1 MQEGLLTIHILAA
14 AVWIGGGVY
23 ALLSYRKHAE
33 AGSLRS
39 VMTVDQKIG
48 AIFGISIGLLL
59 LSGIGMVLNSDRFE
73 FTHAFVII
81 GIGAIVVSGA
91 VEGAVF
97 GKATK
102 QALASEEERI
112 PLPPSFKWALPYYA
126 VLFVVT
132 VWAMVAKLG
141 A

>member
-14 AVWIGGGVY
+14 ALWIGGGVY
-23 ALLSYRKHAE
+23 ATLSHRKHTE
-33 AGSLRS
+33 AGTLRA
-39 VMTVDQKIG
+39 VMTVDQKMG
-48 AIFGISIGLLL
+48 GIFGISIGLLL
-59 LSGIGMVLNSDRFE
+59 LSGIGLVLNAEQFS

-97 GKATK
+97 GKAAK
-102 QALASEEERI
+102 QALAGDRDPM
-112 PLPPSFKWALPYYA
+112 PLPPQMRWALPFYA
-126 VLFVVT
+126 VLFVVV
-132 VWAMVAKLG
+132 VWSMVAKLG

>member
-14 AVWIGGGVY
+14 AIWIGGGIY
-23 ALLSYRKHAE
+23 ATLTYRKHAA
-33 AGSLRS
+33 AGSLRT
-39 VMTVDQKIG
+39 VMIVDQKLG
-48 AIFGISIGLLL
+48 AVFGISIGLLL
-59 LSGIGMVLNSDRFE
+59 LSGIGMVLNSERFS

-81 GIGAIVVSGA
+81 GIGAIVVSSA

-102 QALASEEERI
+102 HALAEGRDPM
-112 PLPPSFKWALPYYA
+112 PLPPQMRWALPFYL
-126 VLFVVT
+126 VLFVLT
-132 VWAMVAKLG
+132 VWSMVVKLG